1 MFRIPAQE
9 DPTDPKPNPRPLLVM
24 TFQIA
29 LLLGIVVVTVIFF
42 AADWVSSDVVALGML
57 LTLMLTGLLVPK
69 DAFAGFGSDTVLM
82 TLGLLILTSA
92 LTKTGG
98 VQLVGQAIHRRV
110 QGSENTLVLVLMITV
125 SAMSSLVSNTAT
137 TAFFVPVV
145 VGLAAK
151 RRFQASRLLMPIAF
165 ASILSS
171 SVLLISTSTNLVVS
185 GLMSGSGLAPLGM
198 FELMPLGLPIAV
210 VGILYMHFIGRRMI
224 PDRGAPEGLVERF
237 GMRSYLTEILILPHS
252 DWVGKTLSESGL
264 GRDLD
269 FTVVQVVRKP
279 DQHLMPREGVRL
291 EEGDVLLVKG
301 AREDVLKV
309 KDTAGIE
316 IRADVTLSDP
326 NLSIADT
333 ALVEA
338 LVVPGS
344 SLAGRTLR
352 TSRFRDRYGIQV
364 LGLNRHGKNLLSK
377 LSRMTLRVGDVLLLQ
392 GHKSN
397 ISGIEDDRVL
407 SILGPVA
414 EVLPDRAKALRAF
427 GIFVGALVLA
437 IFGWVPL
444 PVAVLLGAF
453 LTFATQCVSPE
464 AAYREVEWRAIILIA
479 CLLGLGVAMESTGT
493 ARYLASTLVGWV
505 EGWEPIW
512 LLAGFFVLTTL
523 LTQPMSNQA
532 AAAVVLPIAVQTA
545 NQLGLDARPFA
556 IMIAAAASCSFLTPL
571 EPSCLLVFGP
581 GRYRFGD
588 FVRVGAPLAC
598 LIFVLS
604 LWLVPVFWP
613 LRAAAP

>member
-1 MFRIPAQE
+1 
-9 DPTDPKPNPRPLLVM
+9 M

-57 LTLMLTGLLVPK
+57 LTLLLTGLLVPK
-69 DAFAGFGSDTVLM
+69 QAFAGFGSDTVLM

-98 VQLVGQAIHRRV
+98 VQLVGQAIHRHV
-110 QGSENTLVLVLMITV
+110 KGGENSLVLVLMITV
-125 SAMSSLVSNTAT
+125 AAMSSIVSNTAT

-151 RRFQASRLLMPIAF
+151 GRFQASRLLMPIAF

-185 GLMSGSGLAPLGM
+185 GLMSGAGLAPLGM
-198 FELMPLGLPIAV
+198 FELTKVGLPIAV
-210 VGILYMHFIGRRMI
+210 VGVLYMQFIGRRMI
-224 PDRGAPEGLVERF
+224 PDRGTPEELVERF
-237 GMRSYLTEILILPHS
+237 GMRSYLTEVIILPHS
-252 DWVGKTLSESGL
+252 EWVGKTLSESGL
-264 GRDLD
+264 GKDLD
-269 FTVVQVVRKP
+269 FTVVRVVRNK
-279 DQHLMPREGVRL
+279 DQHLAPREDMSL
-291 EEGDVLLVKG
+291 QAGDVLLVEG
-301 AREDVLKV
+301 AREEVLKV

-316 IRADVTLSDP
+316 IKADVTLTDP
-326 NLSIADT
+326 NLRNEDT

-344 SLAGRTLR
+344 PLAGRTLR
-352 TSRFRDRYGIQV
+352 VSRFRDRYGIQV
-364 LGLNRHGKNLLSK
+364 LGLNRHGKNLLSQ
-377 LSRMTLRVGDVLLLQ
+377 LSRIALRVGDVLLLQ
-392 GHKSN
+392 GHKASFK
-397 ISGIEDDRVL
+397 GIEYDRAL
-407 SILGPVA
+407 SILGSVP
-414 EVLPDRAKALRAF
+414 EERPDRAKALRAF
-427 GIFVGALVLA
+427 GIFAGALSLA
-437 IFGWVPL
+437 IAGWVPL
-444 PVAVLLGAF
+444 AVAVLLGAF
-453 LTFATQCVSPE
+453 LIFATRCVSPE

-479 CLLGLGVAMESTGT
+479 CMLGLGVAMESTGT
-493 ARYLASTLVGWV
+493 ARYLASLLVGWV
-505 EGWEPIW
+505 KDWDALW
-512 LLAGFFVLTTL
+512 LLAGYFLLTTI

-556 IMIAAAASCSFLTPL
+556 IMIAVAASCSFLTPL

-598 LIFVLS
+598 LIFALS
-604 LWLVPVFWP
+604 LWLVPMFWP